1 MKTALLAAAL
11 AALAAQAHAQDMS
24 AMPGMDMPAPDQHSP
39 TSEGQGPTGPHA
51 GHDMSG
57 MDMSGMSGMDH
68 STATAT
74 DDAAPM
80 AGMDHAMTSALGPFP
95 MSRDGSGTA
104 WQPDASPHMGAM
116 GMHGDWMT
124 MSHALIN
131 VVYSDQGGPRGDHKA
146 FLAGMVMGMAQ
157 RPLGAGTLGLRVML
171 SPDPFMG
178 AKGYP
183 LLLAAG
189 ESADGATAL
198 VDRQHPHDLFM
209 ELSAS
214 YSLPV
219 GQDGSVFLYG
229 GLPGEPAYGPP
240 SFMHRI
246 AALDSPEA
254 PITHHWLDSTH
265 ITFGVLTAGYIQ
277 GDWKVEASRF
287 RGREPDEKRYDIETG
302 ALDSTAARISWN
314 PGPNWSLQTSWADI
328 KSPEALE
335 PDHDESRLSLSAAY
349 ARRLEG
355 SGMLAATLAA
365 ARKDK
370 SPGPVLWGYLAE
382 AAWMP
387 NDAWTL
393 FTRAEQ
399 IDADELSGVHG
410 APAVTVAKISVGAIH
425 DWTIRP
431 GVKLGIG
438 GLVSGFDIPSPL
450 KASYGEPSA
459 GMVFVRLKVG

>member
-1 MKTALLAAAL
+1 MKTTLLAAAAL
-11 AALAAQAHAQDMS
+11 AALATAAHAQDSHAGHDMS
-24 AMPGMDMPAPDQHSP
+24 GQHAP
-39 TSEGQGPTGPHA
+39 TSDPQGPTDPHA

-57 MDMSGMSGMDH
+57 MDMSGP
-68 STATAT
+68 ATAT
-74 DDAAPM
+74 DDAAP
-80 AGMDHAMTSALGPFP
+80 HAMTSALGPFP

-116 GMHGDWMT
+116 GHHGDWMT
-124 MSHALIN
+124 MGHALIN
-131 VVYSDQGGPRGDHKA
+131 VVYSDQGGPRGGDKA

-157 RPLGAGTLGLRVML
+157 RPLGQGTLGLRAML

-178 AKGYP
+178 KSGYP

-189 ESADGATAL
+189 ESADGATPL

-219 GQDGSVFLYG
+219 GERGSLFLYG
-229 GLPGEPAYGPP
+229 GLPGEPAFGPP
-240 SFMHRI
+240 SFMHRLS
-246 AALDSPEA
+246 ALDSPEA

-265 ITFGVLTAGYIQ
+265 ITFGVLTAGYVQ

-287 RGREPDEKRYDIETG
+287 RGREPDEKRFDIETG

-314 PGPNWSLQTSWADI
+314 PGPNWSVQASWADI

-335 PDHDESRLSLSAAY
+335 PHHDETRFSASGAY
-349 ARRLEG
+349 LRRLERG
-355 SGMLAATLAA
+355 GLVAVSLAA
-365 ARKDK
+365 AQKNRQ
-370 SPGPVLWGYLAE
+370 PGPILWGVLAE
-382 AAWMP
+382 AAYMP
-387 NDAWTL
+387 NDAWTV
-393 FTRAEQ
+393 FGRAERVDQ
-399 IDADELSGVHG
+399 DELAHG
-410 APAVTVAKISVGAIH
+410 HGDPVTVGKLSVGAIH
-425 DWTIRP
+425 DWTLRP
-431 GVKLGIG
+431 GVKLGLG
-438 GLVSGFDIPSPL
+438 ALVSAFDIPSPL